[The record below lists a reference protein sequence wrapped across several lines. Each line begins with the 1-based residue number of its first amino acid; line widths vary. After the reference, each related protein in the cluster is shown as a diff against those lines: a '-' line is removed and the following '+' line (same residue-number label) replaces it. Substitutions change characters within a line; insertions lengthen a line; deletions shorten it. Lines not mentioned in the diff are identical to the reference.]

1 MFTTASK
8 WFFGLGLVAFVL
20 AVAYGYT
27 TGGDRLGPLTAG
39 WYGAVGDHGGYGVL
53 LAISALAV
61 FLGAV
66 AVATRDADADA
77 IAQVAG
83 LEVAPAEVP
92 PAEGAYWPA
101 VGAVG
106 VALTVVGAVV
116 EPALFIAGLI
126 VVGVTLLEWM
136 VLAWSDRATGDPAA
150 NRTLRD
156 RLMRPLEFPIAGA
169 AFAALFVF
177 GLSRLFL
184 TASKMGAVVVAGT
197 AAALVLLVGALV
209 ATRPRI
215 SGAVVTA
222 VVVLSAVGIVSAG
235 VVSAARGERTFHH
248 HEEEGEGP
256 QNRVLITPGVG
267 IGGLPAPDG
276 ETSGTDEGGDDG
288 AGQGTA
294 GESDGEQADE
304 PDETTEVDAEGDSE

>member
-20 AVAYGYT
+20 AAAYGYT

-53 LAISALAV
+53 LAISVLAI

-83 LEVAPAEVP
+83 VEVAPVEVP
-92 PAEGAYWPA
+92 PAGGAYWPA
-101 VGAVG
+101 VGALG
-106 VALTVVGAVV
+106 VALTIVGAVV

-126 VVGVTLLEWM
+126 IVGVTVLEWM
-136 VLAWSDRATGDPAA
+136 VLAWSDRATGDPAT
-150 NRTLRD
+150 NRALRD

-184 TASKMGAVVVAGT
+184 TASKLGAVAVAGS

-215 SGAVVTA
+215 SGAIVTA
-222 VVVLSAVGIVSAG
+222 VVVLSAAGIVSAG

-267 IGGLPAPDG
+267 MGGLPESDGTAP
-276 ETSGTDEGGDDG
+276 GTDDG
-288 AGQGTA
+288 AGTDDTSEA
-294 GESDGEQADE
+294 
-304 PDETTEVDAEGDSE
+304 DAEGDSE